1 MQAMKTWALAV
12 VLLTSALSAP
22 LGAGEPVRRIDI
34 DLQAPA
40 GPLNTF
46 FNTSVGAG
54 RANEGLRADWQRQ
67 LVEIRRDA
75 GFRYIRMHG
84 LLNDDMGVHK
94 VDEQGRERYNFQYVD
109 ALYDYLLGIGMK
121 PFVELGFMP
130 SALASGEQ
138 TIFWWR
144 GNVTPPASWERWEN
158 LVRALAAH
166 WTERYG
172 AQEVR
177 SWYFEVWNEPNLDG
191 FWAGSQEDYYRLY
204 AHAARAIKSVDPAFR
219 VGGPATAG
227 AAWLPEFIAWCHWN
241 GVPLDFV
248 STHSY
253 GVRQGYLDEFGRT
266 GTVLSDDPLA
276 VSGDVLDTRRQIA
289 ESPLPGLE
297 LHYTEWSASYTLA
310 DPVHDSY
317 HSAAYILQKLK
328 QVGDA
333 AQSMSY
339 WVFTD
344 IFEEAGPR
352 FEAFHGGFGLMNL
365 HGIRKP
371 AYFAYAFLNRLGPT
385 ELRNSDA
392 MSWAATD
399 TAGNV
404 QILLW
409 DFIHTLP
416 EGINNQ
422 QYFVQD
428 LPAQPRGEA
437 EIRVGGLREGSYR
450 LRVSQVGYR
459 RNDAYTAYLAMGRPA
474 QLTRAQVEAL
484 KAETSGAPLRQQE
497 VRVGSDGRFSTRLQ
511 LRENDV
517 YLVELSGS

>member
-1 MQAMKTWALAV
+1 
-12 VLLTSALSAP
+12 
-22 LGAGEPVRRIDI
+22 
-34 DLQAPA
+34 
-40 GPLNTF
+40 
-46 FNTSVGAG
+46 
-54 RANEGLRADWQRQ
+54 
-67 LVEIRRDA
+67 
-75 GFRYIRMHG
+75 
-84 LLNDDMGVHK
+84 
-94 VDEQGRERYNFQYVD
+94 
-109 ALYDYLLGIGMK
+109 
-121 PFVELGFMP
+121 
-130 SALASGEQ
+130 
-138 TIFWWR
+138 
-144 GNVTPPASWERWEN
+144 
-158 LVRALAAH
+158 
-166 WTERYG
+166 
-172 AQEVR
+172 
-177 SWYFEVWNEPNLDG
+177 
-191 FWAGSQEDYYRLY
+191 
-204 AHAARAIKSVDPAFR
+204 
-219 VGGPATAG
+219 
-227 AAWLPEFIAWCHWN
+227 
-241 GVPLDFV
+241 
-248 STHSY
+248 
-253 GVRQGYLDEFGRT
+253 
-266 GTVLSDDPLA
+266 
-276 VSGDVLDTRRQIA
+276 
-289 ESPLPGLE
+289 
-297 LHYTEWSASYTLA
+297 
-310 DPVHDSY
+310 
-317 HSAAYILQKLK
+317 
-328 QVGDA
+328 
-333 AQSMSY
+333 MSY